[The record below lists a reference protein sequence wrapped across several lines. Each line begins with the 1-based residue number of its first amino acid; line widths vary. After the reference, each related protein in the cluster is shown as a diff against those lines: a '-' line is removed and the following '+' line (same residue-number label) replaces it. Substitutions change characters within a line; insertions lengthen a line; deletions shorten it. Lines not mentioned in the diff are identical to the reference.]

1 MSSKS
6 RRVDGEVV
14 LDEDEDE
21 GSGGCI
27 IPLEGVRCGLLR
39 LSELR
44 PEGRPDDCAALLLG
58 DIELRRALLSA
69 VSLISISSF
78 STLFFQRSLPPAF
91 V

>member
-27 IPLEGVRCGLLR
+27 VPLEGVR
-39 LSELR
+39 
-44 PEGRPDDCAALLLG
+44 
-58 DIELRRALLSA
+58 
-69 VSLISISSF
+69 
-78 STLFFQRSLPPAF
+78 
-91 V
+91 